1 MSKETGKMKIIVDL
15 LSTEEVSLLYAL
27 FEEADLSSD
36 VTTLQPLERFGEKA
50 KKLFLVYF
58 DLEKMTRPFV
68 VKIAAKS
75 DIQEEL
81 GGIKHISLYV
91 DDAKNIADCCQGDI
105 GALLY
110 KHAGATTADKVGS
123 SKEFGEVA
131 YDLTVPIDSLICCLN
146 KVYSKMETAHRAA
159 KPEEIDLLEKDK
171 GYEWY
176 LRNNRPSRIEAI
188 LGELRKVHGTFEFL
202 GAQIYNPLYAIR
214 EVHKKHTCKVGPV
227 HGDLHPKNII
237 LDGNYRKAGLIDF
250 AWSAYPRHTLV
261 DYTLLENSLRFMLF
275 PGFCSLPEQLEV
287 DKLLLSETGYSDAAE
302 LTFSTDE
309 SKQYFLRLTSML
321 RIIRQRARS
330 ILDKHYD
337 FTNYLLS
344 QFIVLYGLLKIDKY
358 HPYITV
364 RALGLIAQELLVKG
378 VIQRTYR

>member
-1 MSKETGKMKIIVDL
+1 MKIIIDL
-15 LSTEEVSLLYAL
+15 LSTEEESLLYAL

-36 VTTLQPLERFGEKA
+36 VMTLQPLERYGEKA

-58 DLEKMTRPFV
+58 DLEKTTRPFV
-68 VKIAAKS
+68 VKIAAES
-75 DIQEEL
+75 DMQKEL

-91 DDAKNIADCCQGDI
+91 DDAKNTADCCQADI

-110 KHAGATTADKVGS
+110 RHAGATTADKVGS

-131 YDLTVPIDSLICCLN
+131 YDLTVPTDSLICCLN
-146 KVYSKMETAHRAA
+146 EVYSKMETAHRAA
-159 KPEEIDLLEKDK
+159 KPEEIDLLEEDK

-188 LGELRKVHGTFEFL
+188 LGELRKVHDTFEFL

-214 EVHKKHTCKVGPV
+214 EVHKKRTCKVGPV

-237 LDGNYRKAGLIDF
+237 LDGNYQKVGLIDF

-309 SKQYFLRLTSML
+309 SKQYFLMLTSML
-321 RIIRQRARS
+321 RIIPQRARA
-330 ILDKHYD
+330 ILDKH
-337 FTNYLLS
+337 
-344 QFIVLYGLLKIDKY
+344 
-358 HPYITV
+358 
-364 RALGLIAQELLVKG
+364 
-378 VIQRTYR
+378 